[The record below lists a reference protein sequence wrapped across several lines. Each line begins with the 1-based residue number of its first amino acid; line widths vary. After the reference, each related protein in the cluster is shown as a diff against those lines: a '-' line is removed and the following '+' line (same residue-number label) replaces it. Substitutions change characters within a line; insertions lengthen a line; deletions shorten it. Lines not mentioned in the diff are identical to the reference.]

1 MSLIAICLSLSFR
14 LLQNQTARTSS
25 FLLQG
30 KMLWCFRRRHRKVS
44 HLGSFSCP
52 LLSFLFS
59 PLVPLTDPTPSP
71 FHLCPLC
78 PFIFIL
84 SYPAIT
90 FPMIYPC
97 ISLSHR
103 FLCVS
108 LHLLAML
115 FQVDHC
121 LLPECLKC
129 IPPTL
134 RSSASELLSNLPFHW
149 QFHNV
154 LRSHSAIHWMKKDA
168 RTLKT
173 HCSLVPHHC
182 HTISLNL
189 VI

>member
-84 SYPAIT
+84 SYPAIPVFLCPIVFSVSPFT
-90 FPMIYPC
+90 SLLRSFRLIIVC
-97 ISLSHR
+97 SLSVWNAFR
-103 FLCVS
+103 LRCV
-108 LHLLAML
+108 
-115 FQVDHC
+115 QVPPSCC
-121 LLPECLKC
+121 L
-129 IPPTL
+129 T
-134 RSSASELLSNLPFHW
+134 
-149 QFHNV
+149 
-154 LRSHSAIHWMKKDA
+154 SHFTGSFIMY
-168 RTLKT
+168 
-173 HCSLVPHHC
+173 
-182 HTISLNL
+182 
-189 VI
+189 